1 MPTCHKMKNIVVLG
15 STGSIGKNTL
25 EVARNLKDKFRVVG
39 LSSNSRWE
47 LLAEQIEEFKPAY
60 VALND
65 AQLVEKLKG
74 RFPNNHLKILTG
86 NNCLKEIVLKKE
98 VDVVVSAVVGAVG
111 LPAAIATLQQGKTLA
126 LANKESLVMAGHI
139 VMLLAKKNQ
148 ILPVDS
154 EHSAIFQSLQS
165 GRPSEIKRVIIT
177 ASGGPFYDY
186 PMDKLSDVTPAQA
199 LKHPTW
205 QMGQKI
211 TIDSATLMNKALEI
225 IEAKWLFDLRPEQID
240 VVIHPQSIIHSM
252 VEFCD
257 GSVIAQMGMP
267 DMKVPIQYA
276 LTYPERMPLSV
287 QPLNLSNIGS
297 LTFKKPDMEKFPALK
312 LGYEAAREG
321 GTMGA
326 TLNAANEVAV
336 QAFLNGQIKFTEI
349 VTSVE
354 KVINNHHYIKNP
366 CLEDVLT
373 ADAWAR
379 QEIKKCLT

>member
-1 MPTCHKMKNIVVLG
+1 MMKNIVVLG

-25 EVARNLKDKFRVVG
+25 EVVRNLKDTFQVIG

-47 LLAEQIEEFKPAY
+47 LLAEQIEEFKPRY

-65 AQLVEKLKG
+65 CELVRKLQR
-74 RFPNNHLKILTG
+74 RFQGSHLEILTG
-86 NNCLKEIVLKKE
+86 NNCLQEIVLNC
-98 VDVVVSAVVGAVG
+98 DTDIVVSAVVGAVG
-111 LPAAIATLQQGKTLA
+111 LPAAIATIERGKTLA
-126 LANKESLVMAGHI
+126 LANKEALVMAGHM
-139 VMLLAKKNQ
+139 VMSLAKKDQ

-154 EHSAIFQSLQS
+154 EHSAIFQSLRS
-165 GRPSEIKRVIIT
+165 GRSCEVKRVIIT

-186 PMDKLSDVTPAQA
+186 PADKLPEVKPAQA

-225 IEAKWLFDLRPEQID
+225 IEAKWLFGLTAEKID

-257 GSVIAQMGMP
+257 GSVIAQMGLP

-276 LTYPERMPLSV
+276 LTYPERSPLGV
-287 QPLNLSNIGS
+287 QSFDLPTLGS
-297 LTFKKPDMEKFPALK
+297 LTFRKPDAEKFPALR
-312 LGYEAAREG
+312 LGYQAAREG
-321 GTMGA
+321 GTTGA

-336 QAFLNGQIKFTEI
+336 QAFLDGQIKFTEI
-349 VTSVE
+349 AVYVE
-354 KVINNHHYIKNP
+354 KVINHHHFIKNP
-366 CLEDVLT
+366 CLEEILA

-379 QEIKKCLT
+379 QEMKKCLI

>member
-1 MPTCHKMKNIVVLG
+1 MIKNIVVLG

-25 EVARNLKDKFRVVG
+25 EVVRNLKDEFRVVG
-39 LSSNSRWE
+39 LSANSRWE
-47 LLAEQIEEFKPAY
+47 LLSEQIEEFQPAY
-60 VALND
+60 VALNNGG
-65 AQLVEKLKG
+65 LVEKLKN
-74 RFPNNHLKILTG
+74 RFSNNRLEIIAG
-86 NNCLKEIVLKKE
+86 NNCLKELVLRDE
-98 VDVVVSAVVGAVG
+98 VDIVVSAVVGAVG

-139 VMLLAKKNQ
+139 VMSLAKKDQ

-154 EHSAIFQSLQS
+154 EHSAIFQALQS
-165 GRPSEIKRVIIT
+165 GRRNEIKRVIIT

-186 PMDKLSDVTPAQA
+186 PQDELPNVKPAQA

-225 IEAKWLFDLRPEQID
+225 IEARWLFDLKTEQID

-276 LTYPERMPLSV
+276 LTYPERKSLSV
-287 QPLNLSNIGS
+287 QHLDLSKIGS
-297 LTFKKPDMEKFPALK
+297 LTFKKPDMEKFPALR
-312 LGYEAAREG
+312 LGYQAAKEG
-321 GTMGA
+321 GTVGVI
-326 TLNAANEVAV
+326 LNAANEVAV

-349 VTSVE
+349 SSSVE
-354 KVINNHHYIKNP
+354 KVINNHLFIKNP
-366 CLEDVLT
+366 CLEDILA
-373 ADAWAR
+373 ADSWAR
-379 QEIKKCLT
+379 QEITKCLL

>member
-1 MPTCHKMKNIVVLG
+1 MIKNIVILG

-25 EVARNLKDKFRVVG
+25 EVVRNLKDEFRVVG
-39 LSSNSRWE
+39 LSANSRWE
-47 LLAEQIEEFKPAY
+47 LLSEQIDEFQPAY
-60 VALND
+60 IALNNGE
-65 AQLVEKLKG
+65 LVKKLKN
-74 RFPNNHLKILTG
+74 RFSNNRLEIITG
-86 NNCLKEIVLKKE
+86 NNCLKELVLRDE
-98 VDVVVSAVVGAVG
+98 VDIVVSAVVGAVG

-139 VMLLAKKNQ
+139 VMSLAKKDQ

-154 EHSAIFQSLQS
+154 EHSAIFQALQS
-165 GRPSEIKRVIIT
+165 GRRDEIKRVIIT

-186 PMDKLSDVTPAQA
+186 PQDKLSDVKPAQA

-225 IEAKWLFDLRPEQID
+225 IEARWLFDLKTEQID

-276 LTYPERMPLSV
+276 LTYPDRKSLSV
-287 QPLNLSNIGS
+287 QHLDLSKIGS
-297 LTFKKPDMEKFPALK
+297 LTFKKPDMKKFPALR
-312 LGYEAAREG
+312 LGFQAAKEG
-321 GTMGA
+321 GTVGV

-349 VTSVE
+349 SSSVE
-354 KVINNHHYIKNP
+354 KVINNHLFIKNP
-366 CLEDVLT
+366 CLEDILA
-373 ADAWAR
+373 ADSWAR
-379 QEIKKCLT
+379 QEITKCLL

>member
-1 MPTCHKMKNIVVLG
+1 MKNIVVLG

-25 EVARNLKDKFRVVG
+25 EVARNLKDKFRVLG
-39 LSSNSRWE
+39 LSANSRWE
-47 LLAEQIEEFKPAY
+47 LLSEQIKEFKPRY
-60 VALND
+60 VALNNNHV
-65 AQLVEKLKG
+65 VEKVKE
-74 RFPNNHLKILTG
+74 RFPDNQLKILTG
-86 NNCLKEIVLKKE
+86 NNCLEEIVLDDE

-111 LPAAIATLQQGKTLA
+111 LPAAIATIQRGKILA

-139 VMLLAKKNQ
+139 VMPLAKKNQ

-165 GRPSEIKRVIIT
+165 GKRSEIKRVIIT
-177 ASGGPFYDY
+177 ASGGPFYDH
-186 PMDKLSDVTPAQA
+186 PEEKLSDVTPSQA

-225 IEAKWLFDLRPEQID
+225 IEAKWLFNLTAEQID
-240 VVIHPQSIIHSM
+240 VVIHPQSIIHSL

-276 LTYPERMPLSV
+276 LTYPERMNLGVKPLDL
-287 QPLNLSNIGS
+287 PGIGS
-297 LTFKKPDMEKFPALK
+297 LTFKKPDREKFPALR
-312 LGYEAAREG
+312 LGYEAVREG
-321 GTMGA
+321 GTVGA

-336 QAFLNGQIKFTEI
+336 QAFLDGKIKFTQI
-349 VTSVE
+349 ATHVE
-354 KVINNHHYIKNP
+354 KVINYHHYIKNP
-366 CLEDVLT
+366 CLEEVLA
-373 ADAWAR
+373 ADTWAR
-379 QEIKKCLT
+379 QEIKKCLM

>member
-1 MPTCHKMKNIVVLG
+1 MKNIVVLG

-25 EVARNLKDKFRVVG
+25 EVVRNLKDKFRVVG

-47 LLAEQIEEFKPAY
+47 LLAEQVEEFKPGY

-65 AQLVEKLKG
+65 CDSVEKLKR
-74 RFPNNHLKILTG
+74 RFHNNQLNILTG
-86 NNCLKEIVLKKE
+86 NNCLKEIVLRND
-98 VDVVVSAVVGAVG
+98 VDIVVSAVVGAVG
-111 LPAAIATLQQGKTLA
+111 LPAAIATIEKGKALA

-139 VMLLAKKNQ
+139 VMPLAKKDQ

-154 EHSAIFQSLQS
+154 EHSAIFQSLHS
-165 GRPSEIKRVIIT
+165 GKPSEVKRVIIT

-186 PMDKLSDVTPAQA
+186 PMEKLSEVKPAQA

-205 QMGQKI
+205 QMGRKI

-225 IEAKWLFDLRPEQID
+225 IEAKWLFDLRVEQIE

-276 LTYPERMPLSV
+276 LTYPERSPLLV
-287 QPLNLSNIGS
+287 RALDLSSIGS
-297 LTFKKPDMEKFPALK
+297 LTFKKPDMEKFPALR
-312 LGYEAAREG
+312 LGYQAAKEG

-336 QAFLNGQIKFTEI
+336 QAFLDGQIKFTEI
-349 VTSVE
+349 ALYVE
-354 KVINNHHYIKNP
+354 KVIDKHHFIKNP
-366 CLEDVLT
+366 CLEDILV

-379 QEIKKCLT
+379 QEVKKCLM

>member
-1 MPTCHKMKNIVVLG
+1 MIKNIVVLG

-25 EVARNLKDKFRVVG
+25 EVVRNLKDEFRVVG
-39 LSSNSRWE
+39 LSANSRWE
-47 LLAEQIEEFKPAY
+47 LLSEQIDEFQPAY
-60 VALND
+60 IALNNGE
-65 AQLVEKLKG
+65 LVKKLKN
-74 RFPNNHLKILTG
+74 RFSNNRLEIITG
-86 NNCLKEIVLKKE
+86 NNCLKELVLRDE
-98 VDVVVSAVVGAVG
+98 VDIVVSAVVGAVG

-139 VMLLAKKNQ
+139 VMSLAKKDQ

-154 EHSAIFQSLQS
+154 EHSAIFQALQS
-165 GRPSEIKRVIIT
+165 GRRDEIKRVIIT

-186 PMDKLSDVTPAQA
+186 PQDKLSDVKPAQA

-225 IEAKWLFDLRPEQID
+225 IEARWLFDLKTEQID

-276 LTYPERMPLSV
+276 LTYPDRKSLSV
-287 QPLNLSNIGS
+287 QHLDLSKIGS
-297 LTFKKPDMEKFPALK
+297 LTFKKPDMKKFPALR
-312 LGYEAAREG
+312 LGFQAAKEG
-321 GTMGA
+321 GTVGV

-349 VTSVE
+349 SSSVE
-354 KVINNHHYIKNP
+354 KVINNHLFIKNP
-366 CLEDVLT
+366 CLEDILA
-373 ADAWAR
+373 ADSWAR
-379 QEIKKCLT
+379 QEITKCLL

>member
-1 MPTCHKMKNIVVLG
+1 MKNIVVLG

-25 EVARNLKDKFRVVG
+25 EVVRNLKDKFRVVG

-47 LLAEQIEEFKPAY
+47 LLAEQVEEFKPKY

-65 AQLVEKLKG
+65 CESVEKLRR
-74 RFPNNHLKILTG
+74 RFHKNQLNILTG
-86 NNCLKEIVLKKE
+86 SNCLKEIVSREE

-111 LPAAIATLQQGKTLA
+111 LPAAIATIEQGKMLA

-139 VMLLAKKNQ
+139 VMPLARKDQ

-154 EHSAIFQSLQS
+154 EHSAIFQSLHS
-165 GRPSEIKRVIIT
+165 GKPCEVKRVIIT

-186 PMDKLSDVTPAQA
+186 PIEKLSDVTPAQA

-225 IEAKWLFDLRPEQID
+225 IEAKWLFDLRIDQID

-276 LTYPERMPLSV
+276 LTYPERSPLMVQSLDLSSV
-287 QPLNLSNIGS
+287 GS
-297 LTFKKPDMEKFPALK
+297 LTFKKPDMEKFPALR
-312 LGYEAAREG
+312 LGYQAAKEG

-336 QAFLNGQIKFTEI
+336 QAFLVGKIQFTEI
-349 VTSVE
+349 ASYVE
-354 KVINNHHYIKNP
+354 KVIHNHHFIKNP
-366 CLEDVLT
+366 CLGDILA
-373 ADAWAR
+373 ADTWAR
-379 QEIKKCLT
+379 QEVKKCLI

>member
-1 MPTCHKMKNIVVLG
+1 MIKNIVVLG

-25 EVARNLKDKFRVVG
+25 EVVRNLKDEFRVVG
-39 LSSNSRWE
+39 LSANSRWE
-47 LLAEQIEEFKPAY
+47 LLSDQIEEFQPAY
-60 VALND
+60 VALNNGE
-65 AQLVEKLKG
+65 LVRKLKN
-74 RFPNNHLKILTG
+74 RFSNNRLEIITG
-86 NNCLKEIVLKKE
+86 NNCLKELVLRDE
-98 VDVVVSAVVGAVG
+98 VDIVVSAVVGAVG

-126 LANKESLVMAGHI
+126 LANKESLVMAGQI
-139 VMLLAKKNQ
+139 VMSLAKKDQ

-154 EHSAIFQSLQS
+154 EHSAIFQALQS
-165 GRPSEIKRVIIT
+165 GRLNEIKRVIIT

-186 PMDKLSDVTPAQA
+186 PHDKLSDVKPAQA

-225 IEAKWLFDLRPEQID
+225 IEARWLFDLKTEQID

-276 LTYPERMPLSV
+276 LTYPERKSLSV
-287 QPLNLSNIGS
+287 QHLDLSKIGS
-297 LTFKKPDMEKFPALK
+297 LTFKKPDMEKFPALR
-312 LGYEAAREG
+312 LGYQAAKEG
-321 GTMGA
+321 GTVGVI
-326 TLNAANEVAV
+326 LNAANEVAV

-349 VTSVE
+349 SSSVE
-354 KVINNHHYIKNP
+354 KVINNHLFIKNP
-366 CLEDVLT
+366 CLEDILA
-373 ADAWAR
+373 ADSWAR
-379 QEIKKCLT
+379 QEITKCLL

>member
-1 MPTCHKMKNIVVLG
+1 MKNIVVLG

-25 EVARNLKDKFRVVG
+25 EVARNLKDKFRVIG

-47 LLAEQIEEFKPAY
+47 LLSEQIEEFKPRY
-60 VALND
+60 VALNNS
-65 AQLVEKLKG
+65 QLAGKIKSS
-74 RFPNNHLKILTG
+74 FPDNQVKILTG
-86 NNCLKEIVLKKE
+86 NNCLEEIVLHEE

-111 LPAAIATLQQGKTLA
+111 LPAAIATVQQGKTLA

-139 VMLLAKKNQ
+139 VMSLAKKNQ

-165 GRPSEIKRVIIT
+165 GKRSEIKRVIIT
-177 ASGGPFYDY
+177 ASGGPFYDW
-186 PMDKLSDVTPAQA
+186 PADKLPDVSPAQA

-225 IEAKWLFDLRPEQID
+225 IEARWLFDLNVEQID

-276 LTYPERMPLSV
+276 LTYPERMSLSV
-287 QPLNLSNIGS
+287 QPLNLSSIGS
-297 LTFKKPDMEKFPALK
+297 LTFKKPDMEKFPALR
-312 LGYEAAREG
+312 LGYQAAREG

-349 VTSVE
+349 ASSVE

-366 CLEDVLT
+366 CLEDILS

-379 QEIKKCLT
+379 QETKKCLM

>member
-1 MPTCHKMKNIVVLG
+1 MKNIVVLG

-25 EVARNLKDKFRVVG
+25 EVVRNLKDKFRVVG

-47 LLAEQIEEFKPAY
+47 LLAEQVEEFKPGY

-65 AQLVEKLKG
+65 CDSVEKLKR
-74 RFPNNHLKILTG
+74 RFHNNQLNILTG
-86 NNCLKEIVLKKE
+86 NNCLKEIVLRND
-98 VDVVVSAVVGAVG
+98 VDIVVSAVVGAVG
-111 LPAAIATLQQGKTLA
+111 LPAAIATIEKGKALA

-139 VMLLAKKNQ
+139 VMPLAKKDQ

-154 EHSAIFQSLQS
+154 EHSAIFQSLHS
-165 GRPSEIKRVIIT
+165 GKPSEVKRVIIT

-186 PMDKLSDVTPAQA
+186 PIEKLSEVKPAQA

-205 QMGQKI
+205 QMGRKI

-225 IEAKWLFDLRPEQID
+225 IEAKWLFDLRVEQIE

-276 LTYPERMPLSV
+276 LTYPERSPLLV
-287 QPLNLSNIGS
+287 RAFDLSSIGS
-297 LTFKKPDMEKFPALK
+297 LTFKKPDMEKFPALR
-312 LGYEAAREG
+312 LGYQAAKEG

-336 QAFLNGQIKFTEI
+336 QAFLDGQIKFTEI
-349 VTSVE
+349 ALYVE
-354 KVINNHHYIKNP
+354 KVIDKHHFIKNP
-366 CLEDVLT
+366 CLEDILV

-379 QEIKKCLT
+379 QEVKKCLM

>member
-1 MPTCHKMKNIVVLG
+1 MMKNIVVLG

-47 LLAEQIEEFKPAY
+47 LLAEQVEEFKPKY
-60 VALND
+60 VALHD
-65 AQLVEKLKG
+65 CRLGEKLEH
-74 RFPNNHLKILTG
+74 RFRDSQLKIVTG
-86 NNCLKEIVLKKE
+86 NNCLKEIVLHHE
-98 VDVVVSAVVGAVG
+98 VDIVVSAVVGAVG
-111 LPAAIATLQQGKTLA
+111 LPAAIATIEQGKTLA

-139 VMLLAKKNQ
+139 VMPLARKDQ

-154 EHSAIFQSLQS
+154 EHSAIFQSLHS
-165 GRPSEIKRVIIT
+165 GTLREVKRVIIT

-186 PMDKLSDVTPAQA
+186 PEDKLADVSPAQA

-225 IEAKWLFDLRPEQID
+225 IEAKWLFDLKVEQID

-276 LTYPERMPLSV
+276 LTYPERSPLRV
-287 QPLNLSNIGS
+287 RPLELSEIGS
-297 LTFKKPDMEKFPALK
+297 LTFKKPDMEKFPALR
-312 LGYEAAREG
+312 LGYQAAREG

-336 QAFLNGQIKFTEI
+336 QAFLNGQIRFTEI
-349 VTSVE
+349 ASYVE
-354 KVINNHHYIKNP
+354 KVIHNHHFIKNP
-366 CLEDVLT
+366 CLEDILA
-373 ADAWAR
+373 ADTWAR
-379 QEIKKCLT
+379 QEMKKCLM

>member
-1 MPTCHKMKNIVVLG
+1 MKNIVILG

-47 LLAEQIEEFKPAY
+47 LLAEQVEEFKPTY

-65 AQLVEKLKG
+65 SQLGEKLKR
-74 RFPNNHLKILTG
+74 RFPDNHLKILTG
-86 NNCLKEIVLKKE
+86 NKCLEEIVLREE

-111 LPAAIATLQQGKTLA
+111 LPAAIATVQQGKTLA
-126 LANKESLVMAGHI
+126 LANKEALVMAGHI
-139 VMLLAKKNQ
+139 VMSLAKKNQ

-165 GRPSEIKRVIIT
+165 GKRSEIKRVIIT

-186 PMDKLSDVTPAQA
+186 PVDKLSDVSPAQA

-225 IEAKWLFDLRPEQID
+225 IEARWLFDLKVEQID

-257 GSVIAQMGMP
+257 GSVVAQMGMP

-276 LTYPERMPLSV
+276 LT
-287 QPLNLSNIGS
+287 
-297 LTFKKPDMEKFPALK
+297 
-312 LGYEAAREG
+312 
-321 GTMGA
+321 
-326 TLNAANEVAV
+326 
-336 QAFLNGQIKFTEI
+336 
-349 VTSVE
+349 
-354 KVINNHHYIKNP
+354 
-366 CLEDVLT
+366 
-373 ADAWAR
+373 
-379 QEIKKCLT
+379 